1 VSKIIVNLDGS
12 PVAAKEGE
20 TILEAATRAGVEIP
34 TLCND
39 TRLDPAGA
47 CRTCLVEVE
56 GQRRLVPSC
65 ATKVSPDMVVATQT
79 ERVKKHINVLLS
91 LYAADHAQGELGLA
105 STNGNQLAH
114 MVREHAPL
122 LPLEAVKS
130 PREARQLET
139 NPYLGF
145 DPDLCILC
153 ARCTRYCDEV
163 EAVSAITL
171 SERGS
176 ATTIATAAQVSLM
189 DSSCE
194 LCGGCVDTCPTGAL
208 FEIKAGRDHS
218 KPIEKVRTTCN
229 YCGVGCQMDLNV
241 REGKVVK
248 VTSPVTGTTLND
260 GNLCVKGRFAYDFIH
275 HEERL
280 QTPLVRGT
288 DGKLYPTS
296 WEVALETASKGLLGV
311 KERHGA
317 DALGF
322 ISSSRCTGEENYL
335 MQKLSRAAFGTNNI
349 HQCAAT

>member
-1 VSKIIVNLDGS
+1 
-12 PVAAKEGE
+12 
-20 TILEAATRAGVEIP
+20 
-34 TLCND
+34 
-39 TRLDPAGA
+39 
-47 CRTCLVEVE
+47 
-56 GQRRLVPSC
+56 
-65 ATKVSPDMVVATQT
+65 
-79 ERVKKHINVLLS
+79 
-91 LYAADHAQGELGLA
+91 LGLA
-105 STNGNQLAH
+105 SNNGNELAH
-114 MVREHAPL
+114 MARAYGPL
-122 LPLEAVKS
+122 LPLEAVSS
-130 PREARQLET
+130 PREARPLET

-145 DPDLCILC
+145 DPSLCILC

-176 ATTIATAAQVSLM
+176 ATTIATAGQVSLM
-189 DSSCE
+189 DSTCE

-248 VTSPVTGTTLND
+248 VTSPPPGETLND

-296 WEVALETASKGLLGV
+296 WPEAIEVAAKGLLGV